1 MGCLDLRKGSVAHV
15 GLFAGPVLYL
25 NVIGARNLAAFVL
38 ESICECSWQ
47 LLSRALARAKTGE
60 GSGGQGQRPHALL
73 CILVTGSV
81 EKTTPGSKYCV
92 FSEVNPSHSGMSRE
106 SEGVS
111 VLYAFIFTYSCGKYL
126 FRSYQPPRIVMKQP
140 RRLTRSI
147 RLVILRQHTIEL
159 KSGRILGG
167 RWHHG

>member
-1 MGCLDLRKGSVAHV
+1 MFCTILSGDWRLPTALMGCLDLRKGSVAHV
-15 GLFAGPVLYL
+15 DLFAGPVLYL
-25 NVIGARNLAAFVL
+25 NVIGARNLAAFVLVL

-60 GSGGQGQRPHALL
+60 GSEGQGQCPHALL

-111 VLYAFIFTYSCGKYL
+111 VLYAFTFT
-126 FRSYQPPRIVMKQP
+126 
-140 RRLTRSI
+140 
-147 RLVILRQHTIEL
+147 
-159 KSGRILGG
+159 
-167 RWHHG
+167 